1 MRPPLQPFFDRSHM
15 DIFATFW
22 PWYITGPLI
31 GLYVP
36 VLYILINRHFGVSST
51 FRDICAAALRPGAQY
66 FQYNWKEHRWRLVFV
81 AGIAFGGFLGAGS
94 LRTSPLTQISAHTLS
109 ALTRLGVEDFATLIP
124 GDLFS
129 LRSLATLRGL
139 LLCVGGGFLV
149 GFGTR
154 WAEGCT
160 SGHSIHG
167 LATFQRASLVATVCF
182 FLGGLFSTHILLPAI
197 LRFP

>member
-1 MRPPLQPFFDRSHM
+1 M
-15 DIFATFW
+15 DIFASFW
-22 PWYITGPLI
+22 PWYVTGPLI

-36 VLYILINRHFGVSST
+36 VLYLLLNRHFGVSST
-51 FRDICAAALRPGAQY
+51 FRDICAATLRPGARY

-81 AGIAFGGFLGAGS
+81 GGIAVGGCFGAGT
-94 LRTSPLTQISAHTLS
+94 LRTSPLTQVSEHTISV
-109 ALTRLGVEDFATLIP
+109 LTSLGVRDFSTLIP

-129 LRSLATLRGL
+129 LGSLATIRGL
-139 LLCVGGGFLV
+139 LLIVGGGFLV

-167 LATFQRASLVATVCF
+167 LATLQRASLVATLCF
-182 FLGGLFSTHILLPAI
+182 FLGGIFSTYVLLPFI
-197 LRFP
+197 LGLH

>member
-1 MRPPLQPFFDRSHM
+1 M
-15 DIFATFW
+15 DNFASFW

-36 VLYILINRHFGVSST
+36 VLYILVNRHFGVSST
-51 FRDICAAALRPGAQY
+51 FRDICAAALRPGARY

-81 AGIAFGGFLGAGS
+81 AGIALGGFIGAGT
-94 LRTSPLTQISAHTLS
+94 LRTSPVTQVSEHTLS
-109 ALTRLGVEDFATLIP
+109 ALTKLGVGDFATLIP
-124 GDLFS
+124 EDLFS
-129 LRSLATLRGL
+129 LRALATLRGL
-139 LLCVGGGFLV
+139 LLSVGGGFLV

-167 LATFQRASLVATVCF
+167 LATFQRASLVATISF
-182 FLGGLFSTHILLPAI
+182 FLGGIFSTYILLPII
-197 LRFP
+197 LRLA

>member
-1 MRPPLQPFFDRSHM
+1 M
-15 DIFATFW
+15 FASFW
-22 PWYITGPLI
+22 PWYVTGPLI

-36 VLYILINRHFGVSST
+36 ALYFLLNRHFGVSST
-51 FRDICAAALRPGAQY
+51 FRDICAAALRPGAKY

-81 AGIAFGGFLGAGS
+81 AGIALGGFIGGGT
-94 LRTSPLTQISAHTLS
+94 LRTSPVTQISEHTLS
-109 ALTRLGVEDFATLIP
+109 ALTRLGVGNIATLIP
-124 GDLFS
+124 ADLFS

-139 LLCVGGGFLV
+139 ILSVGGGFLV

-167 LATFQRASLVATVCF
+167 LATFQRASLVATISF
-182 FLGGLFSTHILLPAI
+182 FAGGIFSTYLLLPMI
-197 LRFP
+197 LHLP

>member
-1 MRPPLQPFFDRSHM
+1 M
-15 DIFATFW
+15 DLFASFW

-36 VLYILINRHFGVSST
+36 LLYILVNRHFGVSST
-51 FRDICAAALRPGAQY
+51 FRDICAAAIRPGARY
-66 FQYNWKEHRWRLVFV
+66 FQYNWREHRWRLVFV
-81 AGIAFGGFLGAGS
+81 AGIAVGGCIGAGS
-94 LRTSPLTQISAHTLS
+94 LRASPVTQISSDTLS
-109 ALTRLGVEDFATLIP
+109 ALAHIGVKDFATLIP

-129 LRSLATLRGL
+129 LASLATPRGL
-139 LLCVGGGFLV
+139 LLVVGGGFLV

-167 LATFQRASLVATVCF
+167 LATLQGASLVATICF
-182 FLGGLFSTHILLPAI
+182 FLGGMISTYFILPLI
-197 LRFP
+197 LRLP